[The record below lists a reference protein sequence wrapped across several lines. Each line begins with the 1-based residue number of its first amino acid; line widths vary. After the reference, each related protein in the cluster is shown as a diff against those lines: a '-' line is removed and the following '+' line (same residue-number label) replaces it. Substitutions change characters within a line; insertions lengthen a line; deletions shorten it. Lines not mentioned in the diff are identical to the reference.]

1 MNNNSLLPFERNRY
15 FAGKMLTSTDFAA
28 EQEYMNNKRR
38 FLNNLMYGSGI
49 VCGCGVYSLDDLSL
63 FIESGFAIDRLGRE
77 IVIENSV
84 VRKLSTVE
92 GFEQINTNE
101 LTLCVRYKEENVHPV
116 YSVNRQQAESEY
128 EYNRIRENYEL
139 FFVATEDVIKGTG
152 VETEFLTNGVL
163 YSDDD
168 YMVMVEMPATVCVN
182 NFARLRVKVIKISD
196 ATTDFSFKGCMNLP
210 AFSCEDGSHELD
222 VKFDRLN
229 LDNGECVTSDYWV
242 YIRNDRITETEII
255 LKDGKCTVTVDGS
268 ENIVSSDF
276 ALKVFI
282 SDISPRELVDREIG
296 KVSLELYG
304 MADMQDFICLA
315 DVSLIRTD
323 SAYIIE
329 KVNERSVKKYI
340 ETPASNTLR
349 SEYLDF
355 FKKYDAAIV
364 SGNANNGVV
373 RDVPVHENSNS
384 GLRVATGI
392 VEIPIG
398 EHAKAGD
405 IFYSGE
411 IMHGLGIGNVYVS
424 VGREIIE
431 NSGIT
436 GANTKSTVYG
446 DSRLFKTDNNNGPDV
461 DTAVKVLNDKGSF
474 VVAAGFKKEY
484 DCLMLTYRWVAIK
497 LAGNNDEN
505 DNPAEKQWIE
515 AENPTIVL
523 GTNESRYIGVKFH
536 NMDKC
541 SIKYDVMESNSGTIT
556 MDGIYTSPNR
566 EGVYEIRVSCIEKPH
581 IYTYVYVIV
590 KKK

>member
-38 FLNNLMYGSGI
+38 FLNNLMYGSGV

-63 FIESGFAIDRLGRE
+63 FVESGFAIDSLGRE

-84 VRKLSTVE
+84 VRKLSTIE

-101 LTLCVRYKEENVHPV
+101 LTLCIRYKEENVHPV

-139 FFVATEDVIKGTG
+139 FFVATEDVVKGAV

-182 NFARLRVKVIKISD
+182 NFARLRVKVTKISD
-196 ATTDFSFKGCMNLP
+196 TVADFSFNGCMSLP
-210 AFSCEDGSHELD
+210 AFSCEDGSHELN
-222 VKFDRLN
+222 VNFERVN
-229 LDNGECVTSDYWV
+229 LDNGENVIKDFWIYV
-242 YIRNDRITETEII
+242 RNDKITESEII
-255 LKDGKCTVTVDGS
+255 LKDGSCTLVINET
-268 ENIVSSDF
+268 EKTVSSDF
-276 ALKVFI
+276 MLKVFI
-282 SDISPRELVDREIG
+282 SDIEPRTLVDREIG

-315 DVSLIRTD
+315 DISLIRTD

-329 KVNERSVKKYI
+329 RINERNVKKYI
-340 ETPASNTLR
+340 ETPASNVLR
-349 SEYLDF
+349 NEYLEY
-355 FKKYDAAIV
+355 FKKYD
-364 SGNANNGVV
+364 SANVLCNSENGVV
-373 RDVPVHENSNS
+373 RDVSVQDSSNS
-384 GLRVATGI
+384 GIKVATGI
-392 VEIPIG
+392 VEIPVG

-405 IFYSGE
+405 VFYSGE

-424 VGREIIE
+424 VGQEIIE

-436 GANTKSTVYG
+436 GANTKSTIYG
-446 DSRLFKTDNNNGPDV
+446 DSRLFNTGNVNGPDV

-497 LAGNNDEN
+497 LTSNNDEN
-505 DNPAEKQWIE
+505 DNPGEKQWIE

-523 GTNESRYIGVKFH
+523 GTGESRYIGVKFH

-541 SIKYDVMESNSGTIT
+541 SIGYEVMENNCGTIT
-556 MDGIYTSPNR
+556 IDGIYTAPNR